1 MSKQKSTIE
10 DRYAAV
16 QAYKSG
22 ELSKNK
28 IRDRYHIGFRT
39 LDLLVI
45 RYDTYGIEGLKEVTA
60 LKYSDE
66 YILSAVMECESKGLS
81 LREVSAKYMV
91 SQATMKRWLV
101 QYDKYKSGDK
111 FAFNGGRMYTK
122 AAGSEIYKPERSMP
136 ETEERKQRREAL
148 SKLTK
153 RELYELLLD
162 REAELEL
169 IKKAEALVEERES
182 RLRAIGRK
190 LSKD

>member
-28 IRDRYHIGFRT
+28 IRGRYHIGFRT
-39 LDLLVI
+39 LDLLVT

-60 LKYSDE
+60 RKYSDE

-91 SQATMKRWLV
+91 SQTTMKRWLV

-122 AAGSEIYKPERSMP
+122 AAGSQIHKPERPMP